1 MEARTKRQSMKIVP
15 PGKKKC
21 IWMEAGVVSYKLCD
35 NNYDCVTCVYDQ
47 AMQVKVEKQKEAAL
61 LAPEEALSE
70 KFTATWVEK
79 MMKLPASQR
88 KCRYMIT
95 GEVSRKLCPNAYECG
110 NCSFDQMMQERLQAE
125 VLDVH
130 SLSQAAGFELA
141 DDVYYHEGHT
151 WAKPEYGGRVRVGL
165 DDFAQK
171 LLGKL
176 GKIELPNVGRE
187 VMQGEIGFQV
197 RRNGEGAR
205 ILSPIDGIV
214 THINEQIT
222 THPEFV
228 NESPYEKGW
237 LFIVE
242 PTKLRKNLK
251 GLYYG
256 EEAQKYMNEEKEKL
270 ISKANEDLRIAADGG
285 ISVDDVFL
293 ELEGKDWGKFVR
305 TFLKTR
311 G

>member
-1 MEARTKRQSMKIVP
+1 MEARAKRKSMKIVP

-35 NNYDCVTCVYDQ
+35 NNYDCGTCVYDQ
-47 AMQVKVEKQKEAAL
+47 AMQVKVSRQKEAAL

-70 KFTATWVEK
+70 KFTTTWVEK

-125 VLDVH
+125 VLEVH

-165 DDFAQK
+165 DDFAQR
-171 LLGKL
+171 LLGNL
-176 GKIELPNVGRE
+176 GKIELPNIGSE
-187 VMQGEIGFQV
+187 LIQGEVGFQV
-197 RRNGEGAR
+197 RRNGEMMQ

-214 THINEQIT
+214 THTNEQI
-222 THPEFV
+222 P
-228 NESPYEKGW
+228 NQPGLINGSPYEKGW
-237 LFIVE
+237 LFILE

-251 GLYYG
+251 GLCFG
-256 EEAQKYMNEEKEKL
+256 EEAHRFMSEEKEKL
-270 ISKANEDLRIAADGG
+270 ISKANEDLKIAADGG
-285 ISVDDVFL
+285 VSVDDIFG
-293 ELEGKDWGKFVR
+293 ELEGRDWADFAKTFFR
-305 TFLKTR
+305 T
-311 G
+311 